1 MIPLDYS
8 LHEKKTEQNELLNHA
23 IKAASKSLEHKKSSS
38 SRERRNEPGD
48 VVLARERG
56 GLAQIPNAKQR
67 REDKRGA
74 TSLGE
79 KLSRENE
86 RGLLGIRIV

>member
-1 MIPLDYS
+1 M
-8 LHEKKTEQNELLNHA
+8 LNHA
-23 IKAASKSLEHKKSSS
+23 IKAASKSLEHKKSEHKKSS
-38 SRERRNEPGD
+38 SSKSRKRERRNEPGD

-56 GLAQIPNAKQR
+56 GLAQIPNAKQS